1 MDFIWPKKPN
11 HTEVTFVPTRTTSG
25 RKPTDEPSGPFPLTK
40 REQHLRGHRLSP
52 WPDAGV
58 LPPAGAR
65 PKPSPPNPPHP
76 LFMGLDLPGQP
87 EGRASLSDTRMRP
100 SLGGQVRVSL
110 FCLSNAF
117 TFYNPVP
124 SSEPAPY
131 S

>member
-1 MDFIWPKKPN
+1 M
-11 HTEVTFVPTRTTSG
+11 PTRTTSG
-25 RKPTDEPSGPFPLTK
+25 QKPTDEPSGPFPLTK
-40 REQHLRGHRLSP
+40 REQHLQGHHLSP
-52 WPDAGV
+52 WPDVGGSSR
-58 LPPAGAR
+58 LQEPGRSR
-65 PKPSPPNPPHP
+65 PPPNPPHP
-76 LFMGLDLPGQP
+76 PFMGLDLPGQP